1 MSFLIEITIIGSLAG
16 IIGTGLGGAVTFFW
30 RRPTDKSVSWLWGL
44 AGGIMLA
51 IVTIDLFPEATEYGN
66 LVYTIVGGL
75 GGVLLLKYISY
86 YCKVEFREGYIQTG
100 ILLGIGIALHNFPE
114 GLAIGAGYVATN
126 ELGLGLAVVM
136 AVHNFPEGLS
146 MATPLNLSG
155 LAPHKILFYTLLP
168 GIPMG
173 LGALIGGLVGG
184 ISPFALAITLG
195 LAGGGM
201 LYITLFE
208 LIPGAY
214 EFNYGLQASGGL
226 IVGFSLGSLFVIL
239 F

>member
-1 MSFLIEITIIGSLAG
+1 
-16 IIGTGLGGAVTFFW
+16 
-30 RRPTDKSVSWLWGL
+30 
-44 AGGIMLA
+44 
-51 IVTIDLFPEATEYGN
+51 
-66 LVYTIVGGL
+66 
-75 GGVLLLKYISY
+75 
-86 YCKVEFREGYIQTG
+86 
-100 ILLGIGIALHNFPE
+100 
-114 GLAIGAGYVATN
+114 
-126 ELGLGLAVVM
+126 
-136 AVHNFPEGLS
+136 
-146 MATPLNLSG
+146 
-155 LAPHKILFYTLLP
+155 
-168 GIPMG
+168 MG